1 MAATWSKI
9 KEALKGR
16 LPENLFRMWIEPL
29 EAVRDDSENEI
40 LLNCPNLFF
49 LNWVR
54 EKYLP
59 LFLEVSALLHSE
71 RPVFSLQVPAV
82 LPAAVDAPAARQIAL
97 PGLERPDWQ
106 RYQEGFT
113 FDQFVT
119 GPSNRFAYLATLAL
133 ATDQNIYNNT
143 LFLHSPNGLGKT
155 HLSQAVG
162 RHLSQHK
169 PQAKVLYLSAE
180 AFTQELVLSLKSNRM
195 EVFKDK
201 YRRHCDYL
209 ILEEIHFFSG
219 KETTQAELGYTL
231 ETLLNE
237 NKKIILTSSYL
248 PKDIPRLGGKLK
260 SQLSSALL
268 GSIDPP
274 DFETRLGIIGNK
286 SKGLDLDLTI
296 PVREYL
302 ADQPFTDI
310 RQLESCLSGIK
321 AQVLLLNQTPDLTL
335 AETVVKKYLFT
346 QQEIT
351 IQDIK
356 NLVGCH
362 FKITP
367 EAMVSKSRKR
377 NHLYP
382 RNLAIYLSKQFTN
395 QTLEA
400 IGRAFNRDYS
410 SIIHAV
416 NAVEKSLKKDA
427 QVYRQIHFFTEQLA
441 GSRRPPSSGL

>member
-1 MAATWSKI
+1 
-9 KEALKGR
+9 
-16 LPENLFRMWIEPL
+16 
-29 EAVRDDSENEI
+29 
-40 LLNCPNLFF
+40 
-49 LNWVR
+49 
-54 EKYLP
+54 
-59 LFLEVSALLHSE
+59 
-71 RPVFSLQVPAV
+71 
-82 LPAAVDAPAARQIAL
+82 
-97 PGLERPDWQ
+97 
-106 RYQEGFT
+106 
-113 FDQFVT
+113 
-119 GPSNRFAYLATLAL
+119 LATLAL

-286 SKGLDLDLTI
+286 SKGLELDLTI

-362 FKITP
+362 FKVTP

>member
-1 MAATWSKI
+1 MESPWPKI
-9 KEALKGR
+9 KEALQGR
-16 LPENLFRMWIEPL
+16 LPENLFRLWIEPL
-29 EAVRDDSENEI
+29 ESARDSEKEI

-49 LNWVR
+49 LNWIR
-54 EKYLP
+54 EKYLA
-59 LFLEVSALLHSE
+59 LFGEISSE
-71 RPVFSLQVPAV
+71 LKLGHPVFSLQVQAV
-82 LPAAVDAPAARQIAL
+82 RAFSAESPTARQFPL
-97 PGLERPDWQ
+97 PGLDRPDWQ

-113 FDQFVT
+113 FERFVT
-119 GPSNRFAYLATLAL
+119 GAGNRFAYLATLAL

-143 LFLHSPNGLGKT
+143 LLLHSPNGLGKT
-155 HLSQAVG
+155 HLSQALG
-162 RHLSQHK
+162 HHLSKHK
-169 PQAKVLYLSAE
+169 PQANVLYLSAE
-180 AFTQELVLSLKSNRM
+180 AFTQEMVHSLKSNRM
-195 EVFKDK
+195 EHFKDK
-201 YRRHCDYL
+201 YRHHCDYL
-209 ILEEIHFFSG
+209 ILEEIHFLSG

-248 PKDIPRLGGKLK
+248 PKDIPRLGGKLR

-268 GSIDPP
+268 GSIEPP
-274 DFETRLGIIGNK
+274 DFQTRFGIIGNK
-286 SKGLDLDLTI
+286 SKGLALNLTV
-296 PVREYL
+296 PVQEFL

-321 AQVLLLNQTPDLTL
+321 AQVLLLNQTPDLAL

-356 NLVGCH
+356 NLVGRY

-367 EAMVSKSRKR
+367 EEMVSKSRKR

-382 RNLAIYLSKQFTN
+382 RNLSIYLSKQFTN

-427 QVYRQIHFFTEQLA
+427 QVYRQIHFFSEQLA
-441 GSRRPPSSGL
+441 GSRRLPSSGS

>member
-1 MAATWSKI
+1 
-9 KEALKGR
+9 
-16 LPENLFRMWIEPL
+16 MWIEPL
-29 EAVRDDSENEI
+29 EAARDSGDDI
-40 LLNCPNLFF
+40 LLNCPNLFS

-59 LFLEVSALLHSE
+59 LFQEISAHLQLGRTAFAFQVSAVS
-71 RPVFSLQVPAV
+71 RATV
-82 LPAAVDAPAARQIAL
+82 APPGIHQIAL
-97 PGLERPDWQ
+97 PGLDRPDWQ
-106 RYQEGFT
+106 RYQQGFT
-113 FDQFVT
+113 FDHFVT

-162 RHLSQHK
+162 HHLSKHK

-180 AFTQELVLSLKSNRM
+180 AFTQEMVLSLKSNRM
-195 EVFKDK
+195 ETFKDK

-209 ILEEIHFFSG
+209 ILEEVHFLSG

-231 ETLLNE
+231 ESLLNE

-274 DFETRLGIIGNK
+274 DFETRLGIIRNK
-286 SKGLDLDLTI
+286 SKGLGLDLTI
-296 PVREYL
+296 PVREFL
-302 ADQPFTDI
+302 ADQPFKDI

-321 AQVLLLNQTPDLTL
+321 AQVILLNQTPDLAL

-351 IQDIK
+351 IQDIQV
-356 NLVGCH
+356 LVGRH

-367 EAMVSKSRKR
+367 EEMVSKSRKR
-377 NHLYP
+377 SHLYP
-382 RNLAIYLSKQFTN
+382 RNLSIYLSKQFTN

-427 QVYRQIHFFTEQLA
+427 QVYRQIHFFSDQLA
-441 GSRRPPSSGL
+441 GSRRPLSSGS

>member
-1 MAATWSKI
+1 MESTWPKI
-9 KEALKGR
+9 KEALKGH

-29 EAVRDDSENEI
+29 ESAGDSRKEI

-49 LNWVR
+49 LNWVK

-59 LFLEVSALLHSE
+59 LFLEISSLLQLGQ
-71 RPVFSLQVPAV
+71 PTFALQVPA
-82 LPAAVDAPAARQIAL
+82 LGPKPPEPSPARQIAL

-113 FDQFVT
+113 FDRFVT

-169 PQAKVLYLSAE
+169 PRAKVLYLSAE
-180 AFTQELVLSLKSNRM
+180 DFTQEMVLSLKSNRM

-209 ILEEIHFFSG
+209 ILEEIHFLSG

-274 DFETRLGIIGNK
+274 DFQTRFGIIGNK
-286 SKGLDLDLTI
+286 SRTLDLAMDV
-296 PVREYL
+296 PVQEYL

-321 AQVLLLNQTPDLTL
+321 AQVMLLNQTPDLAL

-346 QQEIT
+346 QQEIS

-356 NLVGCH
+356 NLVGRH

-367 EAMVSKSRKR
+367 EEMVSKSRKR

-382 RNLAIYLSKQFTN
+382 RNLSIYLSKQFTN

-400 IGRAFNRDYS
+400 IGRAFHRDYS

-427 QVYRQIHFFTEQLA
+427 QVYRQIQFFSEQLA
-441 GSRRPPSSGL
+441 GSRRPPAGS